1 MGSYPYP
8 RNGILKMD
16 YKFILIFKKLGNA
29 PKPTKQQKEQSIII
43 KEEWNQYFSLHWN
56 FNGVKQMGHIAMFP
70 EELPKRLIKMFSFAG
85 ETVFDPFASSSTTS
99 LAAKNLGRNS
109 IGYEINKNFE
119 PIICEKL
126 GVDQFNLDDDTKVF
140 LQKTKQETFHLLIIF
155 LNIFSDP
162 HRMDKKVDMKKL
174 QFGSKIDKTKTKRNE
189 LFSVK
194 QVIASDKIE
203 FSN

>member
-16 YKFILIFKKLGNA
+16 NKFILIFKKLGNA

-126 GVDQFNLDDDTKVF
+126 GVDQFNLDDDTKAF
-140 LQKTKQETFHLLIIF
+140 LQKTKQETFHLFIIF

>member
-1 MGSYPYP
+1 MNTSGGGTIMGSYPYP

-16 YKFILIFKKLGNA
+16 NKFILIFKKLGNA

-126 GVDQFNLDDDTKVF
+126 GVDQFNLDDDTKAF
-140 LQKTKQETFHLLIIF
+140 LQKTK
-155 LNIFSDP
+155 
-162 HRMDKKVDMKKL
+162 
-174 QFGSKIDKTKTKRNE
+174 
-189 LFSVK
+189 
-194 QVIASDKIE
+194 
-203 FSN
+203 